1 MAQPAI
7 DLATFE
13 DLKATAGAE
22 FVVELVDTF
31 LDEAPAMLDE
41 LRQALRVGDAE
52 TFRRT
57 AHSLK
62 SNGNTF
68 GATALAA
75 LARELE
81 LEGLDPVRAAN
92 GAPLDA
98 LEREFTRVAQAL
110 AELKHA

>member
-41 LRQALRVGDAE
+41 LRQALRAGDAE

-81 LEGLDPVRAAN
+81 LGGLDPVRAAN